1 MSRKRKLSLA
11 KYQKL
16 LEAERQKLLQAERE
30 VHERTRWNGQNPS
43 EVTSDYDDLPADIAA
58 QTYEREKDY
67 ALGRQLRE
75 MLERVDDALSKIQA
89 GTYGIC
95 EACGRNIAVE
105 RLETL
110 PHAELCIECQHRL
123 EKA

>member
-43 EVTSDYDDLPADIAA
+43 EATSDYDDLPADIAV

-75 MLERVDDALSKIQA
+75 MLERVEDALSKIEA

-110 PHAELCIECQHRL
+110 PHAELCIECQHLL
-123 EKA
+123 ERT

>member
-1 MSRKRKLSLA
+1 MSRKRRISLA
-11 KYQKL
+11 RYQKL
-16 LEAERQKLLQAERE
+16 LEAERQKLLQADRE
-30 VHERTRWNGQNPS
+30 LHERTRWNGQNPS
-43 EVTSDYDDLPADIAA
+43 EVTSDYDDLPADIAL

-75 MLERVDDALSKIQA
+75 MLERVDYALSKIEA

-110 PHAELCIECQHRL
+110 PHAELCIQCQHRL

>member
-1 MSRKRKLSLA
+1 MSRKRKLNLA

-30 VHERTRWNGQNPS
+30 VHERTRWNGRNPS

-75 MLERVDDALSKIQA
+75 MLERVDEALSKIEA